1 MQIPSSPNLLGDLV
15 TAERSPRATEG
26 SRGVRLLR
34 RVLRIARTVV
44 IVAVVAFFVLAWTTR
59 SSNPNVLAALRDS
72 VTVRSLLSLLRSPS
86 SVLQGEAED
95 RITFLLLGMG
105 GEGHE
110 GPLLTDTI
118 LIAHIQPS
126 TRRATLVSIPRDLF
140 VPLPNGGFE
149 KVNAINAY
157 AERGGGEGATAVRD
171 ALAHTLDMRIPY
183 HVRVDF
189 RGFAGLIDAIGGVT
203 IDVERTIDDPQYP
216 ITGQENAPWAARF
229 ERLVIPA
236 GRQHMDGALALK
248 YVRSRHAIGV
258 EGSDFARARRQ
269 QRLLVA
275 VRDRVLGRGLLAN
288 PRSLLVLLDAWRTH
302 VHTNLS
308 PPELLRLSSFVPLI
322 TGENAARVVF
332 TDAPDG
338 ELVAG
343 IVGGAYVLRPRNGSF
358 EQIRGIIHDALETR
372 AAPRETVPGTFSA
385 ARVPGTVSAL
395 TVEIWNGTNVTGF
408 AADIAAS
415 LTRDGFSVT
424 AVRNAPTRTVDRT
437 IIYYEPP
444 AASRQLQA
452 FRAAVERLAK
462 QLNAEISTAFPAIG
476 NFADG
481 KPDLL
486 VVLGAASAQLPA
498 ASRQLQADD

>member
-44 IVAVVAFFVLAWTTR
+44 IVAAVAFLVLAWTTR

-72 VTVRSLLSLLRSPS
+72 ATVRSLLSLLRSPS

-157 AERGGGEGATAVRD
+157 AERGDGEGATAVRD

-216 ITGQENAPWAARF
+216 MTGQENAPWAARF

-358 EQIRGIIHDALETR
+358 EQIRGIIRRTFESTADV
-372 AAPRETVPGTFSA
+372 APA
-385 ARVPGTVSAL
+385 ARQNFVGQNVGGLA
-395 TVEIWNGTNVTGF
+395 VEIWNGTNVTGF

-415 LTRDGFSVT
+415 LTHDGFSVT

-437 IIYYEPP
+437 IIYY
-444 AASRQLQA
+444 RQESGIKDQELGTI
-452 FRAAVERLAK
+452 RTTVERLAA
-462 QLNAEISTAFPAIG
+462 QLNAEIATAFPSIGAIE
-476 NFADG
+476 NDRT
-481 KPDLL
+481 DLL
-486 VVLGAASAQLPA
+486 IVLGTS
-498 ASRQLQADD
+498 SIVRTN